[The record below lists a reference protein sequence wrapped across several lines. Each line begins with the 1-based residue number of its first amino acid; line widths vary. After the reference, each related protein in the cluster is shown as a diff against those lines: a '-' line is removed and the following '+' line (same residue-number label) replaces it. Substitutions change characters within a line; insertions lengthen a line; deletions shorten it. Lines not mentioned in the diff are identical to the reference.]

1 MAVARVQAQIC
12 VVVRMASLI
21 ESEAVFTARLKVLE
35 LDSLQSEFDRRG
47 WKTMSTFA
55 FASSWTPGVGD
66 DAAFRAKVVVPLL
79 GSDDHVSV
87 PKLRKLY
94 FECYTMVAA
103 DLKGRLEAS
112 SEDSSKLR
120 KLPVAE
126 RKARWE
132 TVKGKYPHMN
142 FKSEAME
149 PAYTVVDKC
158 HTMKLEG
165 DVKYIPPHEVPTR
178 DQELQSVKTEELIKR
193 DASGHLRAHDQ
204 SKIPEA
210 DTKTDLRMRQ
220 AYTRR
225 GLAMEVADLMSYTTH
240 EKLVEKLF
248 IEYQRDPP
256 PGYAQ
261 VSLRQVAEADRRA
274 WKMVS
279 EKSNGDL
286 GRDATG
292 TRMLDKLMEE
302 TLTEPAFLTLLLP
315 LPGGRAGPSKDGEV
329 VEVEPTGQGKRKLM
343 KENQK
348 LKDQL
353 RELKSASD
361 KKTRVEKP
369 AVKKMPVKLPKDLW
383 GLEPMKQGKRICY
396 GFNLNNCRN
405 TCKDNE
411 CERGLHVCMKC
422 WKPGHGAIDCKSK

>member
-1 MAVARVQAQIC
+1 
-12 VVVRMASLI
+12 MASLI
-21 ESEAVFTARLKVLE
+21 DSEAVFTARLRALG
-35 LDSLQSEFDRRG
+35 LDGIQGEFDRRG

-66 DAAFRAKVVVPLL
+66 DTAFRTKVVVPLL
-79 GSDDHVSV
+79 GGEDHVDV

-103 DLKGRLEAS
+103 DLKGRLES
-112 SEDSSKLR
+112 GPEDSTKLR

-132 TVKGKYPHMN
+132 TVKAKYAHMN

-149 PAYTVVDKC
+149 PAYAVVDKC
-158 HTMKLEG
+158 HTMKVDG

-193 DASGHLRAHDQ
+193 DASGHLRAQDQ
-204 SKIPEA
+204 SKLPEA
-210 DTKTDLRMRQ
+210 DTRTDLRMRQ
-220 AYTRR
+220 AYARR
-225 GLAMEVADLMSYTTH
+225 GLAMEVADLMTYTVH

-248 IEYQRDPP
+248 MEYQRDPP

-261 VSLRQVAEADRRA
+261 ISLRQVAEADRRA
-274 WKMVS
+274 WKMVA

-286 GRDATG
+286 GRDAAG
-292 TRMLDKLMEE
+292 TRVVDKLIEE
-302 TLTEPAFLTLLLP
+302 TLTDPAFLTLLLP
-315 LPGGRAGPSKDGEV
+315 LPGGRASSSKDGEA

-348 LKDQL
+348 LKDQI
-353 RELKSASD
+353 RDLKSEPD
-361 KKTRVEKP
+361 KKKRIEKP
-369 AVKKMPVKLPKDLW
+369 AVKKMPVKLPKELW

-396 GFNLNNCRN
+396 GFNLGKCSN

-411 CERGLHVCMKC
+411 CEKGLHVCMKC
-422 WKPGHGAIDCKSK
+422 WKPGHGAVECKSK